1 MSWIDQLN
9 STLETWNK
17 RAFVVSP
24 DVDGLIC
31 GSMLLEKYP
40 DATCIGSYD
49 SQHILH
55 FDNATSREIKE
66 ALWIDLDVIHPE
78 IICVGQHLIQIDRN
92 DLLPRR
98 NAHSFNPNVYFSQD
112 HAGSF
117 KGSAPGRDKY
127 PFGTAHFL
135 RRALQIPLPAR
146 RSRGWSVLAHA
157 DGSWK
162 TAVDYQENA
171 KIWYQDMLLGDD
183 LIHDLLNGYTN
194 DESSLAEHIGFVD
207 ELARIGIKSKTSA
220 SRNSN
225 ELNSWSRV
233 SGYQALPSVVI
244 GRENEWLVKFRE
256 ISTYLSKQLGLRP
269 LAPQNVTGRF
279 SGNVKIKDPSQI
291 ARGSFDE
298 FCESEEVFSHA
309 IVSKKAIRYTK
320 GLVGRDRPVDL

>member
-1 MSWIDQLN
+1 MSWIEQLN

-49 SQHILH
+49 SKHILY
-55 FDNATSREIKE
+55 FDNATSAEIKE

-78 IICVGQHLIQIDRN
+78 IICIGQHLIQIDRN
-92 DLLPRR
+92 DVLPRR
-98 NAHSFNPNVYFSQD
+98 NMHSFNPNVYFSQD

-135 RRALQIPLPAR
+135 RWALQIPLPDR

-157 DGSWK
+157 DGAWK
-162 TAVDYQENA
+162 TAVDYMENA
-171 KIWYQDMLLGDD
+171 KIWYQEMLLGDD

-194 DESSLAEHIGFVD
+194 DKSSLVEHIGLVE
-207 ELARIGIKSKTSA
+207 ELSCIGIKSTSSA
-220 SRNSN
+220 SRNSDEQN
-225 ELNSWSRV
+225 DWSPV
-233 SGYQALPSVVI
+233 KGYQALPSVVI
-244 GRENEWLVKFRE
+244 GREDEWLVKFRDLSTL
-256 ISTYLSKQLGLRP
+256 ISTHLGLRP
-269 LAPQNVTGRF
+269 LAPRNVTGRF
-279 SGNVKIKDPSQI
+279 SGSVKIGDPSQI
-291 ARGSFDE
+291 ARGGFDQ

-320 GLVGRDRPVDL
+320 GLVGRDRPTD

>member
-49 SQHILH
+49 SKNILH

-78 IICVGQHLIQIDRN
+78 IICIGQHLIQLDRN

-112 HAGSF
+112 HAESF

-135 RRALQIPLPAR
+135 RWALQIPLPDR

-171 KIWYQDMLLGDD
+171 NIWYQDMLRGDD

-194 DESSLAEHIGFVD
+194 DESSLTEHIGFVD
-207 ELARIGIKSKTSA
+207 ELAHIGIKSTSSA
-220 SRNSN
+220 SRNSEEQN
-225 ELNSWSRV
+225 DWSPVR
-233 SGYQALPSVVI
+233 GYQALPSIVI
-244 GRENEWLVKFRE
+244 GKEDEWLVKFRNLSTL
-256 ISTYLSKQLGLRP
+256 ISTHLGLRP
-269 LAPQNVTGRF
+269 LAPQNITGRF
-279 SGNVKIKDPSQI
+279 SGTVKIGDPTQI
-291 ARGSFDE
+291 ARGGFDQ
-298 FCESEEVFSHA
+298 FCENEEVFSHA

-320 GLVGRDRPVDL
+320 GLVGRDRSADL

>member
-1 MSWIDQLN
+1 
-9 STLETWNK
+9 
-17 RAFVVSP
+17 
-24 DVDGLIC
+24 
-31 GSMLLEKYP
+31 MLLEKYP

-49 SQHILH
+49 SKNILH

-78 IICVGQHLIQIDRN
+78 IICIGQHLIQLDRN

-135 RRALQIPLPAR
+135 RWALQIPLPDR

-171 KIWYQDMLLGDD
+171 NIWYQDMLRGDD

-194 DESSLAEHIGFVD
+194 DESSLTEHIGFVD
-207 ELARIGIKSKTSA
+207 ELAHIGIKSTSSA
-220 SRNSN
+220 SRNSEEQN
-225 ELNSWSRV
+225 DWSPVR
-233 SGYQALPSVVI
+233 GYQALPSIVI
-244 GRENEWLVKFRE
+244 GKEDEWLVKFRNLSTL
-256 ISTYLSKQLGLRP
+256 ISTHLGLRP
-269 LAPQNVTGRF
+269 LAPQNITGRF
-279 SGNVKIKDPSQI
+279 SGSVKIGDPAQI
-291 ARGSFDE
+291 ARGGFDQ
-298 FCESEEVFSHA
+298 FCENEEVFSHA

-320 GLVGRDRPVDL
+320 GLVGRDRSADL

>member
-1 MSWIDQLN
+1 VSWIDQLN
-9 STLETWNK
+9 STLGTWNK

-49 SQHILH
+49 SKNILH

-78 IICVGQHLIQIDRN
+78 IICIGQHLIQLDRN

-135 RRALQIPLPAR
+135 RWALQIPLPDR

-171 KIWYQDMLLGDD
+171 NIWYQDMLRGDD

-194 DESSLAEHIGFVD
+194 DESSLTEHIGFVD
-207 ELARIGIKSKTSA
+207 ELAHIGIKSTSSA
-220 SRNSN
+220 SRNSEEQN
-225 ELNSWSRV
+225 DWSPVR
-233 SGYQALPSVVI
+233 GYQALPSIVI
-244 GRENEWLVKFRE
+244 GKEDEWLVKFRNLSTL
-256 ISTYLSKQLGLRP
+256 ISTHLGLRP
-269 LAPQNVTGRF
+269 LAPQNITGRF
-279 SGNVKIKDPSQI
+279 SGSVKIGDPAQI
-291 ARGSFDE
+291 ARGGFDQ
-298 FCESEEVFSHA
+298 FCENEEVFSHA
-309 IVSKKAIRYTK
+309 IVSKNAIRYTK
-320 GLVGRDRPVDL
+320 GLVGRDRSADL